1 MLESHFFTGIRG
13 QNVWLWLCD
22 KNLKILKTV
31 RFWNKIFNWQ
41 HFWDTSPLIILTVL
55 KKSFQSWKASLEVR
69 LPNFFLQPKPVQR
82 LGMKKRELQMYFSK
96 LTELKVFVLF
106 EQVLSSIFTI
116 YLELQKVYLNRDGT
130 EKKSFKRCIST
141 GMEQKKQEFLNHSD
155 RVDGSLPAKMSCK
168 PWVNYA

>member
-1 MLESHFFTGIRG
+1 MLESHFFTGIHG

-31 RFWNKIFNWQ
+31 RFWNKILNWQ
-41 HFWDTSPLIILTVL
+41 HFWDTSPQIILTVL

-96 LTELKVFVLF
+96 LTELEVFVLF
-106 EQVLSSIFTI
+106 EQVLSSIFII

-130 EKKSFKRCIST
+130 EKTRVFKSL
-141 GMEQKKQEFLNHSD
+141 G
-155 RVDGSLPAKMSCK
+155 
-168 PWVNYA
+168 